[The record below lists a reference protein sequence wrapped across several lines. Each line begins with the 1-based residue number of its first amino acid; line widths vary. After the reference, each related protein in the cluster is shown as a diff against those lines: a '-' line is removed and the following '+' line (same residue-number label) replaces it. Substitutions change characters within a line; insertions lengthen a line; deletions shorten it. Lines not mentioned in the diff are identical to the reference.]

1 MSVPFKDAAEL
12 DAGGTAAFLRL
23 VSGHGGRRRGAA
35 LFQVNARGAPV
46 EFTYNRLDLPS
57 GALWRP
63 EQLER
68 ESAKALARSLFEAAR
83 RTPLVLLCLADEI
96 DAALF
101 AHDLEVQI
109 SVCRIAVQVDGEPFD
124 PPHEIRTPRQPQ
136 RSEEDGAPRFRG
148 DPREPGSFER
158 VVSGDATAHLFWR
171 PALPSPESPPRRLVA
186 RLAARGLLLEP
197 FERAGAGFDE
207 AFSGA

>member
-1 MSVPFKDAAEL
+1 VSVPFKDAAEL

-23 VSGHGGRRRGAA
+23 VPGRGDQRRGAA

-57 GALWRP
+57 EVLWRP

-68 ESAKALARSLFEAAR
+68 EAAKTLARSLFEAAR

-101 AHDLEVQI
+101 SEDLEVQI
-109 SVCRIAVQVDGEPFD
+109 PVCRVAVQAPGEPF
-124 PPHEIRTPRQPQ
+124 QPA
-136 RSEEDGAPRFRG
+136 SV
-148 DPREPGSFER
+148 ER
-158 VVSGDATAHLFWR
+158 LVSGDATVHLFWR

-186 RLAARGLLLEP
+186 TLAARGLLLEP
-197 FERAGAGFDE
+197 FQRALTGFHE
-207 AFSGA
+207 ALSGA

>member
-1 MSVPFKDAAEL
+1 VSVPFKDAAEL

-23 VSGHGGRRRGAA
+23 VPGRGDPRRGAA

-57 GALWRP
+57 EVLWRP

-68 ESAKALARSLFEAAR
+68 EAAKTLARSLFEAAR

-101 AHDLEVQI
+101 SEDLEIQI
-109 SVCRIAVQVDGEPFD
+109 PVCRVAVRADDEPFD
-124 PPHEIRTPRQPQ
+124 PPQRIRTPP
-136 RSEEDGAPRFRG
+136 PRFRG
-148 DPREPGSFER
+148 DSGEPVPVER
-158 VVSGDATAHLFWR
+158 LVSGDATAHLFWR
-171 PALPSPESPPRRLVA
+171 PALPSPESPPRRLVTT
-186 RLAARGLLLEP
+186 LAARGLLLEP
-197 FERAGAGFDE
+197 FERALEGFHE
-207 AFSGA
+207 ALSGV

>member
-1 MSVPFKDAAEL
+1 VSVPFKDAAEL

-23 VSGHGGRRRGAA
+23 VPVSCPADSSWRGAV

-68 ESAKALARSLFEAAR
+68 EAVKALARSLFEAAR
-83 RTPLVLLCLADEI
+83 RTPLVLLCLAAET

-101 AHDLEVQI
+101 ADDLEVQI
-109 SVCRIAVQVDGEPFD
+109 PVCRVGVDADGEPFD
-124 PPHEIRTPRQPQ
+124 VP
-136 RSEEDGAPRFRG
+136 
-148 DPREPGSFER
+148 SFER
-158 VVSGDATAHLFWR
+158 LVSGDTTAHLFWR
-171 PALPSPESPPRRLVA
+171 PGLPSPESPPRRLVTT
-186 RLAARGLLLEP
+186 LAARGLLLEP
-197 FERAGAGFDE
+197 FERALAGFHE

>member
-12 DAGGTAAFLRL
+12 DAGGTAAFLRIVPDGG
-23 VSGHGGRRRGAA
+23 VSRGA

-46 EFTYNRLDLPS
+46 EFTYNRLDVPS

-68 ESAKALARSLFEAAR
+68 ESAKALAVSLFEAAR
-83 RTPLVLLCLADEI
+83 RTPLVLLCLADEV

-101 AHDLEVQI
+101 REDLEVQI
-109 SVCRIAVQVDGEPFD
+109 PVCRVAIVEEGGRLEAAVSEQVVL
-124 PPHEIRTPRQPQ
+124 
-136 RSEEDGAPRFRG
+136 G
-148 DPREPGSFER
+148 D
-158 VVSGDATAHLFWR
+158 VTAHLFWR
-171 PALPSPESPPRRLVA
+171 PGVPSVESPPRRLVTA
-186 RLAARGLLLEP
+186 LAGRGLLLEP
-197 FERAGAGFDE
+197 FERALAGLEE

>member
-23 VSGHGGRRRGAA
+23 VPGHSVAVSSTRGAA

-57 GALWRP
+57 PALWQP

-68 ESAKALARSLFEAAR
+68 EATRALARSLFEAAR
-83 RTPLVLLCLADEI
+83 RTPLVLLCLAREI

-101 AHDLEVQI
+101 VEDVEVQI
-109 SVCRIAVQVDGEPFD
+109 PVCRLAVESDGGPFEPA
-124 PPHEIRTPRQPQ
+124 
-136 RSEEDGAPRFRG
+136 SV
-148 DPREPGSFER
+148 ER
-158 VVSGDATAHLFWR
+158 VLSGDATVHLFWR
-171 PALPSPESPPRRLVA
+171 PSRPSPESPARRLVA
-186 RLAARGLLLEP
+186 TLAARGLLLEP
-197 FERAGAGFDE
+197 FERALTGFDE
-207 AFSGA
+207 AFRGA

>member
-12 DAGGTAAFLRL
+12 DAGGTAAFLCL
-23 VSGHGGRRRGAA
+23 VSGHGAQRRGAA

-68 ESAKALARSLFEAAR
+68 EAAKALARSLFEAAR

-101 AHDLEVQI
+101 ADDLEVQI
-109 SVCRIAVQVDGEPFD
+109 PVCRVAVQADGEPFG
-124 PPHEIRTPRQPQ
+124 Q
-136 RSEEDGAPRFRG
+136 A
-148 DPREPGSFER
+148 GSVER
-158 VVSGDATAHLFWR
+158 VVSGDTTAHLFWR
-171 PALPSPESPPRRLVA
+171 PALPSSESPPRRLVA
-186 RLAARGLLLEP
+186 TLTSRGLLLEP
-197 FERAGAGFDE
+197 FERARAGFDE

>member
-1 MSVPFKDAAEL
+1 VSVPFKDAAEL

-23 VSGHGGRRRGAA
+23 LPASDASQGRGAA

-68 ESAKALARSLFEAAR
+68 EAAKALARSLFEAAR
-83 RTPLVLLCLADEI
+83 RTPLVLLCLSGEI

-101 AHDLEVQI
+101 VEDLEVQI
-109 SVCRIAVQVDGEPFD
+109 PVCRVTVGGDRGPFD
-124 PPHEIRTPRQPQ
+124 SPRDAA
-136 RSEEDGAPRFRG
+136 SG
-148 DPREPGSFER
+148 ER
-158 VVSGDATAHLFWR
+158 VVSGDATTHLFWR
-171 PALPSPESPPRRLVA
+171 PALPSPESPPRRLVTT
-186 RLAARGLLLEP
+186 LAARGLLLEP
-197 FERAGAGFDE
+197 FERALAGFHE
-207 AFSGA
+207 ALGGA